1 LPTFAYVCPPTLFDC
16 LKLLKENPG
25 AKPYAGGTDLMVK
38 MRDHAINPD
47 MIVDLK
53 KIDKLRGIKQDSEG
67 NLVIG
72 ALATHAEISESPVVQ
87 EKYPFFSEAC
97 RWVGSQQIRNRGTIG
112 GNICNG
118 SPAAETLPSLFVLNA
133 KIHLESVSSTRTLP
147 IREFLCGPGV
157 TCLQPGEIVTAI
169 EIPPINVEY
178 SGSYHRQGRR
188 KVVCIAMVTAA
199 ALWRQDETSPSG
211 MRFSIALGSVAPTV
225 VVAKNAENY
234 LNECAVCNEDIIEK
248 AAMIALKDASP
259 ISDIRTTCDY
269 RNDLVY
275 VLTKR
280 CLKDIICGGRD
291 LK

>member
-1 LPTFAYVCPPTLFDC
+1 
-16 LKLLKENPG
+16 
-25 AKPYAGGTDLMVK
+25 MVK